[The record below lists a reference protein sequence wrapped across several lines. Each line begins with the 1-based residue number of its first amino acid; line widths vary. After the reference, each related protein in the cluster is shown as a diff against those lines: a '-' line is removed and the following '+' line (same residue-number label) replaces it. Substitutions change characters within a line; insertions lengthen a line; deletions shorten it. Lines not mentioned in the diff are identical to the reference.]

1 MFTGSGKGVG
11 GWGGV
16 ESVSERPS
24 GAYGMH
30 PCVAVVDVSVYCWC
44 PVCSAV
50 LAQQAM

>member
-11 GWGGV
+11 GG